1 MFSKFEIAGIGL
13 SIGVMAL
20 ALYLIRIET
29 MSVLTPEN
37 QVAQTAQPGL
47 RVIDSTNGVI
57 NNRALQDSLTDASR
71 NGRVNQLVVTDV
83 RFGVGEEVEVGDT
96 VTVNYVGTLQN
107 GQEFDNSYKRGQ
119 PFSFKVGAGNV
130 IAGWEEGLVGM
141 KVGGQRVLVIPS
153 DKGYG
158 DRGFGPIPGKATLI
172 FSIELLEIN

>member
-29 MSVLTPEN
+29 MTVITPES
-37 QVAQTAQPGL
+37 QVAQTTSPGL
-47 RVIDSTNGVI
+47 RVIDSTTGVD
-57 NNRALQDSLTDASR
+57 NNTDLRTALTEASR
-71 NGRVNQLVVTDV
+71 RGRISQLVVTDV

-158 DRGFGPIPGKATLI
+158 DRGFGPIPGGATLV